1 MILPLI
7 NAISELLFK
16 RNVITLCTDPKI
28 AILKMIHH
36 WFYMAAA
43 AAAVCSTW
51 ADAQRAM
58 ESSMI
63 PLENSFMSVIHEKL
77 EISKSYLWA
86 PLNNWMKNRF
96 DHIY

>member
-43 AAAVCSTW
+43 AECMYLSRCSAGNGKFNDTT
-51 ADAQRAM
+51 
-58 ESSMI
+58 
-63 PLENSFMSVIHEKL
+63 
-77 EISKSYLWA
+77 
-86 PLNNWMKNRF
+86 
-96 DHIY
+96 

>member
-43 AAAVCSTW
+43 AAECMYLSRCSAGNGKFNDTTW
-51 ADAQRAM
+51 KLFYVSHPWKIGNFKELLM
-58 ESSMI
+58 SS
-63 PLENSFMSVIHEKL
+63 PQQLDEK
-77 EISKSYLWA
+77 
-86 PLNNWMKNRF
+86 
-96 DHIY
+96 